1 MWVGFFTLINL
12 YIDTYLLDYSPGQD
26 VFHLS
31 HHVAL
36 CVLINNASPLFPFPQ
51 LSLPFFPDTEDVS
64 LLVATFM
71 YTVANSS
78 LARPIA
84 SR

>member
-1 MWVGFFTLINL
+1 
-12 YIDTYLLDYSPGQD
+12 LDYSPGQD

-36 CVLINNASPLFPFPQ
+36 RVLINNASPLFPFPLNQ
-51 LSLPFFPDTEDVS
+51 LSLPFFPDTEDMN